1 MIDDDIYGYQRVN
14 VKASM
19 EDPTSLLSWLK
30 IMIMI
35 RKQHSVLGE
44 GTSTLCSPKNKSII
58 AYFREN
64 EQEKILVIANFSS
77 ESQQV
82 ALKEMG
88 IKDEELQDVLN
99 LYQPVV
105 LEDTIL
111 NLEGFGFRWL
121 KVGSA

>member
-1 MIDDDIYGYQRVN
+1 
-14 VKASM
+14 M

-30 IMIMI
+30 IMITV
-35 RKQHSVLGE
+35 RKQHSVFGA
-44 GTSTLCSPKNKSII
+44 GTSKLCSPKNKSII

-82 ALKEMG
+82 ALKELG
-88 IKDEELQDVLN
+88 IKDQELQDVLN

-105 LEDTIL
+105 LDDRVLT
-111 NLEGFGFRWL
+111 LEGYGFRWL
-121 KVGSA
+121 KVGI